1 MRTKVEVTAMKT
13 SWGLEKGHLA
23 CHWSEVGNRVS
34 YTSAWMR
41 EAADAQGSY
50 LPPLPDFANH
60 TPFGIPSWLARYF
73 SQQNS

>member
-1 MRTKVEVTAMKT
+1 
-13 SWGLEKGHLA
+13 
-23 CHWSEVGNRVS
+23 
-34 YTSAWMR
+34 MR

-60 TPFGIPSWLARYF
+60 SPFGIPSWLARYF